1 MHIIYSADAIASVR
15 SQISDPALITL
26 LDKYAAALEEFG
38 DDLDATIIIAEA
50 GDTLAF
56 IEQAYG
62 ARLVAEGQF
71 TFPVETIARQGA
83 WFDVLWIQS
92 DDGSGF
98 VLLAEFGPDT
108 DAQLL
113 SACEAALDH
122 DSP

>member
-15 SQISDPALITL
+15 SQISDPALIAL

-38 DDLDATIIIAEA
+38 DDLAATIIIAEA

-71 TFPVETIARQGA
+71 TFPVETIARHGA
-83 WFDVLWIQS
+83 WYDVLWIQS
-92 DDGSGF
+92 DDGSGL
-98 VLLAEFGPDT
+98 VLLVEDGPDSDT
-108 DAQLL
+108 QLMT
-113 SACEAALDH
+113 AYEAALDQAA
-122 DSP
+122 P